1 MRTFPEPMD
10 LVRDTGLAPSSHL
23 QKVLL
28 SEAARVADL
37 VAESRVGGIAAKTP
51 LSPLESGPFESA
63 LRESQRNSGGAI
75 IAEYKQGSPSLGP
88 FAAGTPL
95 LEQLKAYAEG
105 GAACFSIL
113 TEPRYFLGSTQHLRE
128 SLALGVPCL
137 YKGFVLSEGHLF
149 DAAASGA
156 KGVLLIARVLKE
168 HTATF
173 AEAARNLGL
182 EPLVELH
189 DLTEI
194 GFAQDAKARLVG
206 INARDLSTF
215 TLGAPNAA
223 PLRQAFPDAV
233 LIRESGLAT
242 PEDAMGA
249 FSAGFDAV
257 LIGEALMRS
266 TDPKGFVERV
276 LVGAKDR
283 ARAAS

>member
-1 MRTFPEPMD
+1 MMRSFPDPVE
-10 LVRDTGLAPSSHL
+10 LVQGTGLAPSSHL

-28 SEAARVADL
+28 SELERIRELPSGPVI
-37 VAESRVGGIAAKTP
+37 ERTP
-51 LSPLESGPFESA
+51 LSVDESGPFESA
-63 LRESQRNSGGAI
+63 LRESHSREGGGI

-88 FAAGTPL
+88 FAAGTSL
-95 LEQLKAYAEG
+95 REQLRAYQEG

-113 TEPRYFLGSTQHLRE
+113 TEPRYFMGSSQHIAQAVE
-128 SLALGVPCL
+128 LGVPSL
-137 YKGFVLSEGHLF
+137 YKGFVISEGHLF

-156 KGVLLIARVLKE
+156 HAVLLIARVLKE
-168 HTATF
+168 NTASF
-173 AEAARNLGL
+173 AEAARALGL

-189 DLTEI
+189 DLTE
-194 GFAQDAKARLVG
+194 FPVAQASGARLVG

-223 PLRQAFPDAV
+223 PLRQAFPEAV

-242 PEDAMGA
+242 PEDVVNA

-266 TDPKGFVERV
+266 SNPKGFLERV
-276 LVGAKDR
+276 LVGAK
-283 ARAAS
+283 ARAASC

>member
-1 MRTFPEPMD
+1 MAIFPSPLE
-10 LVRDTGLAPSSHL
+10 LVQGTQLAPSSHL

-28 SEAARVADL
+28 SELARMGELPSAAGSGR
-37 VAESRVGGIAAKTP
+37 RP
-51 LSPLESGPFESA
+51 LSADEPGPFEIA
-63 LRESQRNSGGAI
+63 LRVCHDREGCAI

-95 LEQLKAYAEG
+95 REQLTAYQEG

-113 TEPRYFLGSTQHLRE
+113 TEPRYFLGSSGHIAQAVE
-128 SLALGVPCL
+128 LGVPSL
-137 YKGFVLSEGHLF
+137 YKGFVISEGHLL

-156 KGVLLIARVLKE
+156 DAVLLIARVLKE

-173 AEAARNLGL
+173 ADAARALGL

-194 GFAQDAKARLVG
+194 PTAQASKARLIG

-215 TLGAPNAA
+215 TLGTPSAA
-223 PLRQAFPDAV
+223 PLRSAFPDAV

-242 PEDAMGA
+242 PENAVVA
-249 FSAGFDAV
+249 FTAGFNAV

-266 TDPKGFVERV
+266 TNPKGFLERV
-276 LVGAKDR
+276 LAGAK